1 MENMSI
7 KIEIGEQ
14 VIEIKEHGDHHIKI
28 KLGNE
33 EVLIEWKKRNQIA
46 NILKEAI
53 ELKNHY

>member
-7 KIEIGEQ
+7 QIKIGEK

-33 EVLIEWKKRNQIA
+33 EVLIDWKKRNQVA
-46 NILKEAI
+46 NILQEAI
-53 ELKNHY
+53 QLKDHY